1 MHRRALVIG
10 GAGHLGNAVA
20 RALLDR
26 GCEVVAVGR
35 LKPPLNLDGLG
46 LTYKSGDADTPG
58 QLEQWIDGCDSWWMR
73 RRNIH

>member
-1 MHRRALVIG
+1 
-10 GAGHLGNAVA
+10 
-20 RALLDR
+20 
-26 GCEVVAVGR
+26 VGR